1 MRRWRLP
8 CWYSGAMPE
17 PWNPDEPPTSLS
29 ESDERLEAETSKREA
44 RDEWKFV
51 GLYVLVILGVIW
63 LLYSFGPVVLDFL
76 GRLFR

>member
-1 MRRWRLP
+1 
-8 CWYSGAMPE
+8 MPE
-17 PWNPDEPPTSLS
+17 SWNPDESPPSLS
-29 ESDERLEAETSKREA
+29 ESDERLEAEASKREA

-76 GRLFR
+76 GRVFR